1 MAKMSNKMIVKMIQQ
16 HLGCLQRFVKAGEL
30 SASDLEFM
38 EYHAREIEWY
48 TKCLLHRKRKED
60 KN

>member
-1 MAKMSNKMIVKMIQQ
+1 MVKMSNKMIDRMLQQ
-16 HLGCLQRFVKAGEL
+16 YSDCLQRFIKADEL

-38 EYHAREIEWY
+38 ANHAWEIEWY
-48 TKCLLHRKRKED
+48 ANRLLNRKRKED